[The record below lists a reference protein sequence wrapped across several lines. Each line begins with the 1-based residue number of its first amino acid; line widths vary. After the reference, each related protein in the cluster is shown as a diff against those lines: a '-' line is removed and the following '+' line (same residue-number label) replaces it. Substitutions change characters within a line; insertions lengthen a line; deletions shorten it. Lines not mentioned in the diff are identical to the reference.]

1 MIIKVVSNTDKVFD
15 KSIQKLRSGSYILSK
30 LLGKWLRVYVLSNVL
45 RNIASPQ
52 YFKKHPTGQLAKSFL
67 VKVREIR
74 GGAVGELFSNLIYAG
89 VQEDGLKHDIKP
101 KKAKALTIPTTA
113 ATTKAG
119 RLKAWVKNK
128 AYKSS
133 FIGKSKS
140 GKTALIYAVRNKK
153 PIPIFI
159 LKKKIEK
166 GKIPGKHYVRDAI
179 EITKP
184 FDEVMAKE
192 IMDKLFG

>member
-1 MIIKVVSNTDKVFD
+1 MINQSKNYN
-15 KSIQKLRSGSYILSK
+15 QAHILSK
-30 LLGKWLRVYVLSNVL
+30 LLEKWLRVYVLSNVL
-45 RNIASPQ
+45 RNIASGR

-74 GGAVGELFSNLIYAG
+74 GGALGELYSNLIYAG
-89 VQEDGLKHDIKP
+89 VQEEGLQKDIRP
-101 KKAKALTIPTTA
+101 VKAKALTIPTDEAKTP
-113 ATTKAG
+113 AG
-119 RLKAWVKNK
+119 RLRAWVKNK

-133 FIGKSKS
+133 FIGPSK
-140 GKTALIYAVRNKK
+140 KKDTAIIYAIKAKK

-179 EITKP
+179 EISEP
-184 FDEVMAKE
+184 FDQAMAKE